1 MRNRIIILLFITSL
15 IFLGCTKTTNERPNI
30 IIMMADDLGYG
41 DVGYMGHQF
50 IETPNIDSSLS
61 PLVHYA

>member
-1 MRNRIIILLFITSL
+1 MKTKFKISKLLFIISICTVC
-15 IFLGCTKTTNERPNI
+15 LGCNKTTAQEKPNI

-50 IETPNIDSSLS
+50 IETPNIDRIS
-61 PLVHYA
+61 